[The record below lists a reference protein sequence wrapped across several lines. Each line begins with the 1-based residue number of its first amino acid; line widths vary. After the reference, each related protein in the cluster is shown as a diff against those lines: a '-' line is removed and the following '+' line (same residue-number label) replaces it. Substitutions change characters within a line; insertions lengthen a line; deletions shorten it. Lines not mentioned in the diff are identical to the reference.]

1 MKIVVEQVAK
11 ALLGIRNRHFIL
23 LDTIVF
29 LITPILALSLRLD
42 IFNIIEIFK
51 IYGFE
56 LVLVTI
62 LFTAVKLIVL
72 SYFGFYKKC
81 WRYASIDELTQIVML
96 TLAAIVL
103 GSGIVYAL
111 NHWFDFSAFLPRS
124 LAVLDGMLSLIF
136 VGGLRFSIRAVE
148 RANHRQRNPKS
159 SERLLIVGAGH
170 AGVTIAQQM
179 QQNPHFNLYPVAFI
193 DDDPAKLQLRIRGLP
208 VVGDRHQI
216 PKIVRTLRV
225 DRVAIAMPSA
235 PGEIIREIL
244 DICQSSG
251 VPTSTLPSISEIVNG
266 LNGRVGIESIREIKI
281 EDLLR
286 RAPIQTDG
294 QKVSQL
300 LVGKRVL
307 ITGAGGSIGSELCRQ
322 VFRCRPAEIMLVG
335 HGENSVFYIQQEL
348 ERVLEVLR
356 QDGMTQGHMPR
367 LQAFIAD
374 IRFPSRLEYAFDQFR
389 PDIIFHAAAH
399 KHVPLMEANSPEAI
413 TNNVLGTKNL
423 LDLALRYDVSQFVMI
438 STDKAVNPTNIMGAS
453 KRTAEMLVLQAAK
466 KSGKPYVV
474 VRFGNVLGSRG
485 SVVPTFKQQIAK
497 GGPITV
503 THPDIRRYFMTIP
516 EAVQLVLQAAVVG
529 CGGAILMLDMG
540 QPVKIVDLAKDLIR
554 LSGLQVN
561 KDIKI
566 QFTGLR
572 PGEKLF
578 EELFIPGEQYEKT
591 EHEKILIVKNASN
604 FTPKT
609 LGSLVEA
616 LCDAARQNDAPAIA
630 FLLQQL
636 VPEYKPQNS
645 SIPKQLPESAEE
657 QLLDEPIV
665 PRAKR
670 QHILDTPISTLNYQ
684 SSVQLQEI
692 ERAFEQGEF
701 EIHYQPIVVLQTN
714 KIVGFEALLRWQHP
728 TQGIV
733 LPKEFITA
741 LEVTGSLATVGWWS
755 LRQAC
760 QQMRLWQEQYPM
772 EIPLTVSFNLSSAQF
787 AYPNLVTQLQAILQQ
802 TGLNPRNLRL
812 EIPESAILSDIEF
825 ANQRVIELKAL
836 NVELQIDNLGIGY
849 SFLSLLQRLPNR
861 MCYEKFDRLSVDR
874 SIIDQIDTDEES
886 LEILRTIVA
895 ISRNLGVETTV
906 TGVETAAQLAQ
917 LNALECQYGQGYFFA
932 KPINKDAV
940 AMLIGSQLQSVR
952 SVNN

>member
-1 MKIVVEQVAK
+1 MKTVIEKASK
-11 ALLGIRNRHFIL
+11 ALLGLKNRHFMM
-23 LDTIVF
+23 LDALIF
-29 LITPILALSLRLD
+29 SITPLLALSLRLD
-42 IFNIIEIFK
+42 VFNIVEIYK

-56 LVLVTI
+56 LVLVTVLFIAIKLSI
-62 LFTAVKLIVL
+62 LA
-72 SYFGFYKKC
+72 SFGFYRRC

-103 GSGIVYAL
+103 ETGIVYAL
-111 NHWFDFSAFLPRS
+111 NHWFGFSTFIPRS
-124 LAVLDGMLSLIF
+124 LAMLDGILSLIF

-148 RANHRQRNPKS
+148 RANHKRFNPKS
-159 SERLLIVGAGH
+159 SERLLIIGAGN

-179 QQNPHFNLYPVAFI
+179 QQNPHFGLYPVAFI
-193 DDDPAKLQLRIRGLP
+193 DDDLSKFQLRIRGLP

-216 PKIVRTLRV
+216 PKIVRSLCI

-235 PGEIIREIL
+235 PGEVIRQIL

-251 VPTSTLPSISEIVNG
+251 VRTSTLPSVSEIVNG
-266 LNGRVGIESIREIKI
+266 FNGRVGIESIREIKI

-286 RAPIQTDG
+286 RAPIETDG

-300 LVGKRVL
+300 LAGKKVL

-348 ERVLEVLR
+348 ERLLAVLQ
-356 QDGMTQGHMPR
+356 QDGVAQGHQPH
-367 LQAFIAD
+367 LHTFIAD

-389 PDIIFHAAAH
+389 PDILFHAAAH
-399 KHVPLMEANSPEAI
+399 KHVPLMEMNSPEAI

-540 QPVKIVDLAKDLIR
+540 QPVKIVDLAKDLIQ
-554 LSGLQVN
+554 LSGLSLG

-566 QFTGLR
+566 KFTGLR

-591 EHEKILIVKNASN
+591 EHEKILIVKNASH

-609 LGSLVEA
+609 LDSLVEA
-616 LCDAARQNDAPAIA
+616 LCEAARQNDAPAIA

-645 SIPKQLPESAEE
+645 PVAKPLPESRS
-657 QLLDEPIV
+657 QLLEEFIV
-665 PRAKR
+665 PRAKQ
-670 QHILDTPISTLNYQ
+670 QHILDTPIAALDYQ
-684 SSVQLQEI
+684 PSIQPQEI
-692 ERAFEQGEF
+692 ERALEQGEF
-701 EIHYQPIVVLQTN
+701 QIHYQPIVVLQTN

-728 TQGIV
+728 TRGLIS
-733 LPKEFITA
+733 PTEFIPA
-741 LEVTGSLATVGWWS
+741 LEATDSIATVGWWI

-760 QQMRLWQEQYPM
+760 QQLHLWQERYPT
-772 EIPLTVSFNLSSAQF
+772 EVPLTVSVNLSSSQF
-787 AYPNLVTQLQAILQQ
+787 AHPNLVPQLERILQQ
-802 TGLNPRNLRL
+802 TDLNPRNLRL

-825 ANQRVIELKAL
+825 ANQRVLELKTS
-836 NVELQIDNLGIGY
+836 NVQLQIDNLGIGY

-861 MCYEKFDRLSVDR
+861 MCYEKFDRFSVDR
-874 SIIDQIDTDEES
+874 SLINQIDTDEES
-886 LEILRTIVA
+886 LEILRTIMA
-895 ISRNLGVETTV
+895 IARNLGVETTV
-906 TGVETAAQLAQ
+906 TGVETAAQLVR
-917 LNALECQYGQGYFFA
+917 LNVLECQYGQGYFFA
-932 KPINKDAV
+932 KPIHKDA
-940 AMLIGSQLQSVR
+940 ASTLIGSQLQPL
-952 SVNN
+952 

>member
-1 MKIVVEQVAK
+1 MKIIVEQVSK
-11 ALLGIRNRHFIL
+11 ALLEIRNRHFII

-29 LITPILALSLRLD
+29 SIAPILALSLRLD
-42 IFNIIEIFK
+42 ELNIIETLNT
-51 IYGFE
+51 YGLQLAIVSTVF
-56 LVLVTI
+56 I
-62 LFTAVKLIVL
+62 IVKLSIL
-72 SYFGFYKKC
+72 YSFGFYRRC

-103 GSGIVYAL
+103 ETIIVYTF
-111 NHWFDFSAFLPRS
+111 NNWSNFSAVLPRS
-124 LAVLDGMLSLIF
+124 LALLDGMLSLIF
-136 VGGLRFSIRAVE
+136 VGGLRLSIRVVE
-148 RANHRQRNPKS
+148 RANYRQAQPKS
-159 SERLLIVGAGH
+159 SERLLIVGAGN

-179 QQNPHFNLYPVAFI
+179 QQNPHFNLYPIAFI
-193 DDDPAKLQLRIRGLP
+193 DDDPAKFQLRIRSLP

-216 PKIVRTLRV
+216 PKIVRSLRV

-235 PGEIIREIL
+235 PGEVIREIL

-251 VPTSTLPSISEIVNG
+251 VRTSTLPSVSEIVNG
-266 LNGRVGIESIREIKI
+266 FNGRVAIESIREIKI

-286 RAPIQTDG
+286 REPIQTDG

-300 LVGKRVL
+300 LTGKKVL

-348 ERVLEVLR
+348 ERVMEVLR
-356 QDGMTQGHMPR
+356 QDGAMQGYMPR
-367 LQAFIAD
+367 LRAFIAD

-389 PDIIFHAAAH
+389 PDIVFHAAAH
-399 KHVPLMEANSPEAI
+399 KHVPLMEVNSPEAI

-423 LDLALRYDVSQFVMI
+423 LDLALRYDVNQFVMI

-453 KRTAEMLVLQAAK
+453 KRTAEMLVLQAAQ

-554 LSGLQVN
+554 LSGLQVD

-609 LGSLVEA
+609 LNSLVEA

-645 SIPKQLPESAEE
+645 PIPKQLPASQEK
-657 QLLDEPIV
+657 LLDELIV
-665 PRAKR
+665 PRSKR
-670 QHILDTPISTLNYQ
+670 QHILDTPIAALDRQ
-684 SSVQLQEI
+684 SKIQLQEI
-692 ERAFEQGEF
+692 EQAFEQGEF

-714 KIVGFEALLRWQHP
+714 RIVGFEALLRWQHP

-733 LPKEFITA
+733 SPTDFISA
-741 LEVTGSLATVGWWS
+741 LEATDAISTIGWWS

-760 QQMRLWQEQYPM
+760 QQLRLWQECYPN
-772 EIPLTVSFNLSSAQF
+772 IPLTVSVNLSSTQF
-787 AYPNLVTQLQAILQQ
+787 AHPNLVAQLGLVLEQ

-874 SIIDQIDTDEES
+874 SLVNQIDTDEES

-932 KPINKDAV
+932 KPINKDA
-940 AMLIGSQLQSVR
+940 ASTLINSQLQPL
-952 SVNN
+952 

>member
-1 MKIVVEQVAK
+1 MKPIIEKATQ
-11 ALLGIRNRHFIL
+11 ALLGLKNWHFII
-23 LDTIVF
+23 LDA
-29 LITPILALSLRLD
+29 LIFSLTPILALSLRLD
-42 IFNIIEIFK
+42 VFNVVAIFK
-51 IYGFE
+51 IYGLK
-56 LVLVTI
+56 LVVITVLFLAIKLSI
-62 LFTAVKLIVL
+62 LA
-72 SYFGFYKKC
+72 SFGFYRRC
-81 WRYASIDELTQIVML
+81 WRYASIDELTQIAML
-96 TLAAIVL
+96 ILAAIVL
-103 GSGIVYAL
+103 ETGIVYTL
-111 NHWFDFSAFLPRS
+111 NYRFGYFTFIPRS
-124 LAVLDGMLSLIF
+124 LGLLDGMLSLIF

-148 RANHRQRNPKS
+148 RANHKRFNQKS
-159 SERLLIVGAGH
+159 SERLLIVGAGN
-170 AGVTIAQQM
+170 AGVTIVQQM
-179 QQNPHFNLYPVAFI
+179 QQNPECGLYPVAFI
-193 DDDPAKLQLRIRGLP
+193 DDNPAKIKLEIRGLP

-216 PKIVRTLRV
+216 PKIVRSLGI

-235 PGEIIREIL
+235 PGEVIREIL

-251 VPTSTLPSISEIVNG
+251 VRTSTLPSVSEIVNG

-286 RAPIQTDG
+286 RQPIRTDG

-300 LVGKRVL
+300 LAGKKVL

-348 ERVLEVLR
+348 ERILAVLK
-356 QDGMTQGHMPR
+356 QDGVAQGHQPR
-367 LQAFIAD
+367 LRAFIAD

-399 KHVPLMEANSPEAI
+399 KHVPLMELNSPEAI

-516 EAVQLVLQAAVVG
+516 EAVQLVLQAAVVD

-554 LSGLQVN
+554 LSGLCLG
-561 KDIKI
+561 KDIEIK
-566 QFTGLR
+566 FTGLR

-578 EELFIPGEQYEKT
+578 EELFIPGEQYENT

-609 LGSLVEA
+609 LDSLVEA
-616 LCDAARQNDAPAIA
+616 LCEAARQNDAPAIA

-645 SIPKQLPESAEE
+645 PIGAPLPESRP
-657 QLLDEPIV
+657 LLDEFIV
-665 PRAKR
+665 SRAKP
-670 QHILDTPISTLNYQ
+670 QHILDTPIAALDYQ
-684 SSVQLQEI
+684 PSIQQHEI

-701 EIHYQPIVVLQTN
+701 QIHYQPIVVLQTN

-728 TQGIV
+728 QRGLISPT
-733 LPKEFITA
+733 EFIPA
-741 LEVTGSLATVGWWS
+741 LEATDAIAPVGWWV

-760 QQMRLWQEQYPM
+760 QQLRLWQELYPT
-772 EIPLTVSFNLSSAQF
+772 EVPLTVSVNLSSAQF
-787 AYPNLVTQLQAILQQ
+787 AHPNLVAQLGRILQQ
-802 TGLNPRNLRL
+802 TNLNPRNLRL
-812 EIPESAILSDIEF
+812 EIPESAIFSDIEF
-825 ANQRVIELKAL
+825 TNQRAMELKAL
-836 NVELQIDNLGIGY
+836 NVQLQIDNLGIGY

-861 MCYEKFDRLSVDR
+861 MCYAKFDRLSVDR
-874 SIIDQIDTDEES
+874 SLVNQIDTDEES
-886 LEILRTIVA
+886 LEIIRTIMA
-895 ISRNLGVETTV
+895 LARNLGIKTTV
-906 TGVETAAQLAQ
+906 TGVETATQLVQ
-917 LNALECQYGQGYFFA
+917 LNTLECQYGQGYFFA
-932 KPINKDAV
+932 KPLNRDA
-940 AMLIGSQLQSVR
+940 ASTLIGSQLQLL
-952 SVNN
+952 